1 MVAKLFMG
9 LFMISSLLFSEKW
22 EKEKMEDGITV
33 WTRSIAGTK
42 IKQVK
47 AYTVIN
53 QNPDIIWAGLQE
65 TDKFL
70 KVMPNVVKKDDF
82 ETCGENCKLT
92 FQKIHRPPLE
102 DRVYVIKVQW
112 KREETPDGKIVIHH
126 TYKHVKGH
134 AKAKG
139 GLEVKNIFG
148 RWGLISDDG
157 KKTKFT
163 YVNHV
168 DLGGMVPAGL
178 VNSSLSENAFKFLK
192 QLRAAAPKWK

>member
-1 MVAKLFMG
+1 MAAKLLTGF
-9 LFMISSLLFSEKW
+9 FFISTLMFANKW
-22 EKEKMEDGITV
+22 EKEMTESGITV
-33 WTRSIAGTK
+33 WTRSIKGSD

-47 AYTVIN
+47 AYTVIK
-53 QNPDIIWAGLQE
+53 QHPDIIWAGLQE
-65 TDKFL
+65 SDKFL
-70 KVMPNVVKKDDF
+70 KVMPNVVAKQDF
-82 ETCGENCKLT
+82 EKCGENCKLT
-92 FQKIHRPPLE
+92 FQKIHKSPLK

-112 KREETPDGKIVIHH
+112 KRTEDENGKIVIHH

-139 GLEVKNIFG
+139 GLEVSNIFG
-148 RWGLISDDG
+148 RWGLISEDG

-168 DLGGMVPAGL
+168 DLGGMVPSSL

-192 QLRAAAPKWK
+192 QLRAASPNWK